1 MELSLRGHETSI
13 NIQKDTYFYET
24 LLGTIKKYLMA
35 SCKSENQ
42 FNIPHSFQFV
52 IANHSNWLEQS

>member
-42 FNIPHSFQFV
+42 FNIPHSFQF
-52 IANHSNWLEQS
+52 